1 MPTTEFCKKLLK
13 GEIKSHAPKISEMSN
28 MEKKVHFARTRRE
41 QTANSF
47 GEE

>member
-1 MPTTEFCKKLLK
+1 MPTAEFAKKLMEGK
-13 GEIKSHAPKISEMSN
+13 VKHHAKSISEMSE
-28 MEKKVHFARTRRE
+28 MEKKVHFARAKRE

>member
-1 MPTTEFCKKLLK
+1 MPTAEFAKKLMEGK
-13 GEIKSHAPKISEMSN
+13 VKPRAKRIDEMSE
-28 MEKKVHFARTRRE
+28 MEKKVHFARTKRE